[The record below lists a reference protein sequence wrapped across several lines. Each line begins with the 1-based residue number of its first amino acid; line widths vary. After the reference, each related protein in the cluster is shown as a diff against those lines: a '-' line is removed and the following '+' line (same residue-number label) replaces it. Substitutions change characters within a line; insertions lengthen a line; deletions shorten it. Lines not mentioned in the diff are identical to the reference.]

1 MYIDFSLFTGHS
13 HNLLELEAEKWRCTV
28 TQAMQHLKQFVDNV
42 QETARSLE
50 RIQQEIIPTHNRPE
64 QGMFFILFFLHRT
77 ARYIQLPRLLTNLKN
92 ESFLNKTIN
101 SSF

>member
-1 MYIDFSLFTGHS
+1 MNHNLVSLKLVFIQMEIKGWCIYIFFSLFIGHS

-50 RIQQEIIPTHNRPE
+50 RIQQEIIPTHSRPE
-64 QGMFFILFFLHRT
+64 QGRFYFFKS
-77 ARYIQLPRLLTNLKN
+77 YM
-92 ESFLNKTIN
+92 
-101 SSF
+101 